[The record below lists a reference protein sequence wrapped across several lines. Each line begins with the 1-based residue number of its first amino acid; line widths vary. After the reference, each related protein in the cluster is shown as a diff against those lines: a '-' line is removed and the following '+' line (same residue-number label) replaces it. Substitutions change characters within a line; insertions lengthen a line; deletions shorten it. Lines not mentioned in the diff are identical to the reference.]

1 MLIPTLINCFC
12 ASEAL
17 GNEVMRC
24 DIIKST
30 SNVHSMRGNTVDGD
44 VKYKLTLLRI
54 GTGHT
59 KEWEELQLHDV
70 AASLLLLILG
80 IVEEEE

>member
-1 MLIPTLINCFC
+1 
-12 ASEAL
+12 
-17 GNEVMRC
+17 
-24 DIIKST
+24 
-30 SNVHSMRGNTVDGD
+30 MRGNTLDGD

-70 AASLLLLILG
+70 AASPLLLILG